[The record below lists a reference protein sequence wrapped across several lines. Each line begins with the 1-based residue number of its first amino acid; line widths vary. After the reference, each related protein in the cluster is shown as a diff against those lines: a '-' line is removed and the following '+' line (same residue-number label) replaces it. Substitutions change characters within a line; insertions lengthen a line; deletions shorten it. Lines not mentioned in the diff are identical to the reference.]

1 MSAQPSHL
9 RKLYT
14 VQAMTRDELIEQ
26 NLGLVHSCAKKFVG
40 RGIDYDDL
48 YSGGCIGLIKAIDNF
63 DESLGYKLSTYAVPV
78 ILGEIK
84 RLFRDGGMIKVSR
97 SLKEL
102 SLKAV
107 KIAQAYKKE
116 HSTDIPI
123 SLLAQALGVDVYKA
137 SEALSVST
145 PVMSLTSHD
154 EDGDKAIDVPV
165 ASTEDSLIEKMT
177 LDSIISTLDERDRQL
192 ITLRYF
198 RHKTQVDTAKALG
211 MTQVQVS
218 RREKKILSYM
228 RQKLT

>member
-1 MSAQPSHL
+1 
-9 RKLYT
+9 
-14 VQAMTRDELIEQ
+14 MTTDELIKQ
-26 NLGLVHSCAKKFVG
+26 NLRLVHACAKKFAN

-48 YSGGCIGLIKAIDNF
+48 YSSGCVGLIKAIDNF

-107 KIAQAYKKE
+107 KIAESYKKE
-116 HSTDIPI
+116 HSADIPL
-123 SLLAQALGVDVYKA
+123 SLLAQALDVDVYKA
-137 SEALSVST
+137 SEALTVST
-145 PVMSLTSHD
+145 PVMSLTVHD
-154 EDGDKAIDVPV
+154 EDGDKAIDVPTP
-165 ASTEDSLIEKMT
+165 SCEDTLIEKLSLQSVINM
-177 LDSIISTLDERDRQL
+177 LDSRDREL

-198 RHKTQVDTAKALG
+198 KHKTQVETAKSLN

-218 RREKKILSYM
+218 RREKKILQFM
-228 RQKLT
+228 REKLI